1 MYIGK
6 VFNYIKTLLIE
17 CFYYLT
23 FNIKKKYYF
32 QTIAMSYL
40 AAFVSAFY
48 EIEII
53 LMALGMTTLITL
65 GISLIATFTKVLSTK
80 FYIWNNKEVKII

>member
-1 MYIGK
+1 MFIGK

-23 FNIKKKYYF
+23 FNTKKKKYYF

-80 FYIWNNKEVKII
+80 FYI

>member
-1 MYIGK
+1 
-6 VFNYIKTLLIE
+6 
-17 CFYYLT
+17 
-23 FNIKKKYYF
+23 
-32 QTIAMSYL
+32 MSYL

-65 GISLIATFTKVLSTK
+65 GISLIATFTKVLSTSK
-80 FYIWNNKEVKII
+80 FYI

>member
-1 MYIGK
+1 
-6 VFNYIKTLLIE
+6 
-17 CFYYLT
+17 
-23 FNIKKKYYF
+23 
-32 QTIAMSYL
+32 MSYL

-80 FYIWNNKEVKII
+80 FYIWNNKKVKIT